1 MPSGNVSNPAPTRCV
16 LWHPRDERPDADL
29 IGALTRKG
37 FGIQAASDGFAALA
51 RLCVPLAGAR
61 HTPRS
66 PAILLFQDPARLG
79 PGAIAQTLAAAE
91 LYAPRATAW
100 LFERPTGGSK
110 AILRAVTPE
119 DRAAWLAA
127 LPAKPSTVVAP
138 ATNQSPPPATNPAPA
153 PSPRPSIITR
163 SDTIARLGSA
173 LTPKPTTTFARATF
187 SPARLRLAGEGPLPP
202 PADQQAE
209 PQPSAPAADQPAGPA
224 TATTAAPSTA
234 DSSRSLLAAA
244 AGGSVPTSHL
254 LTDEELAMLLAHDP
268 STSHTS
274 LSESPAQGSGSRGDS
289 VSRPRPG
296 EPKRT
301 PSVPDPHAPRA

>member
-37 FGIQAASDGFAALA
+37 FGIQAASDGFGALA
-51 RLCVPLAGAR
+51 RLCAPVAGTRSVPRA
-61 HTPRS
+61 

-100 LFERPTGGSK
+100 LFERASASTK
-110 AILRAVTPE
+110 AVLRAVTPE

-127 LPAKPSTVVAP
+127 LPAKPPTVVAP
-138 ATNQSPPPATNPAPA
+138 AATPAATPPP
-153 PSPRPSIITR
+153 RPNIVTR
-163 SDTIARLGSA
+163 PDALARLGSSPA
-173 LTPKPTTTFARATF
+173 PKPTTTFARTTF
-187 SPARLRLAGEGPLPP
+187 SPARLRLAGEGPLGPSEPETPSTPAPQADPP
-202 PADQQAE
+202 PASE
-209 PQPSAPAADQPAGPA
+209 NPPASPTGAFLAG
-224 TATTAAPSTA
+224 
-234 DSSRSLLAAA
+234 AAA
-244 AGGSVPTSHL
+244 MSGASVPTSHL

-274 LSESPAQGSGSRGDS
+274 LSDSPAKGSGSRGDS
-289 VSRPRPG
+289 AARPRPG